1 MSSPAKV
8 ATTPGNDRTKPLRAD
23 ARRNRA
29 SVLEAARAAFADAGL
44 DAQMDDV
51 AARSGLGVGTVYRHF
66 PTKDALVEA
75 LVEERFLELE
85 RIAAEELERDDPWEA
100 FSGFVWGAAELQATD
115 RALTEIV
122 AARPGVMAEI
132 GQRHVTLELSVT
144 ELIDRA
150 QAAGALR
157 ADVTFRD
164 VPMLMCGVGRV
175 IQQTEGDDRWRRFVS
190 IVLDGLSTGAHTTPL
205 PPG

>member
-1 MSSPAKV
+1 M
-8 ATTPGNDRTKPLRAD
+8 PGADRTKPLRAD

-29 SVLEAARAAFADAGL
+29 SVLDAARAAFADAGL

-85 RIAAEELERDDPWEA
+85 RIAAEQLAEEDPWEA

-132 GQRHVTLELSVT
+132 GQRHVTLEQSIT

-175 IQQTEGDDRWRRFVS
+175 ILQTDGEDRWRRFVA